1 MTSLTKI
8 LGLAIGPKSLL
19 FAELTPKKGGG
30 GGKPFIQRLAEFPF
44 PEKLSFATPIELG
57 QAVAKFL
64 AKEKIATRD
73 VVIGLPARRLV
84 TRRKDVPPASPIA
97 AAATLRLQAE
107 TEFMATTTASG
118 EPDTFVFDYAGQV
131 SSSGPSSVL
140 LVATAQSGVDQCVEF
155 AKAAGL
161 KLRGITAS
169 SLALTGIGTK
179 PTGDSMIL
187 SFAGGAAE
195 LLVLQGQVPAQLRHI
210 AAGSSEAALVGEIRR
225 SGAALQRAS
234 VSSLS
239 LWDDGTQ
246 DPKLLEQR
254 LGFPVHANKLA
265 SLAQTQGLGGG
276 QSLGLR
282 AELFAPAVAVAI
294 AASQELPIDFL
305 HSRLAPPKESSN
317 KRPLTI
323 ALSAVAAILLI
334 IAGGLF
340 DLHLKRSRLSDL
352 NTKSLARASEV
363 KVAQAASNRLD
374 EANRW
379 LHRSSRHVECLRDL
393 TAIFPDEGTIWATSL
408 SLSNNNKGVLIGS
421 AASEAQVR
429 ALKDLMLKSQNFI
442 NPTPKITSVPR
453 VAEVNFTINFDYKPK
468 VKITEAPPPDSPPSS
483 TPTPS
488 LPNGRGSDSPTTQ
501 PEETR

>member
-19 FAELTPKKGGG
+19 FAELAPK
-30 GGKPFIQRLAEFPF
+30 GGKPFVQRLAEFPF
-44 PEKLSFATPIELG
+44 PEKLSLATPVELG
-57 QAVAKFL
+57 KAVATFL
-64 AKEKIATRD
+64 AREKIATRD

-107 TEFMATTTASG
+107 TEFVATTTATG
-118 EPDTFVFDYAGQV
+118 EPDTFVFDYAGQT
-131 SSSGPSSVL
+131 SSSGPTSVL

-169 SLALTGIGTK
+169 SLALAGAAAKVG
-179 PTGDSMIL
+179 GDSMIL
-187 SFAGGAAE
+187 SLAGGAAE
-195 LLVLQGQVPAQLRHI
+195 LLVLQGGVPVQLRHV
-210 AAGSSEAALVGEIRR
+210 AVGMSEAAFVGEIRR
-225 SGAALQRAS
+225 SVAALQRAG
-234 VSSLS
+234 VSGLS
-239 LWDDGTQ
+239 LWDDGSQ

-265 SLAQTQGLGGG
+265 SLAQVQGGG
-276 QSLGLR
+276 RG
-282 AELFAPAVAVAI
+282 EVFAPAVAVAI
-294 AASQELPIDFL
+294 AASRELPVDFL
-305 HSRLAPPKESSN
+305 HSRLAPPKETSN
-317 KRPLTI
+317 RRPLMI
-323 ALSAVAAILLI
+323 AMGAVAAIILV

-340 DLHLKRSRLSDL
+340 DLHVKRRQLSEL

-408 SLSNNNKGVLIGS
+408 SLSNNNKGVLQGS

-429 ALKDLMLKSQNFI
+429 ALKDLMLKSKNFI
-442 NPTPKITSVPR
+442 NPITKTSEASK
-453 VAEVNFTINFDYKPK
+453 VAEITFTINFDYKPQTK
-468 VKITEAPPPDSPPSS
+468 VAETRPAPTTAPS
-483 TPTPS
+483 
-488 LPNGRGSDSPTTQ
+488 TQ
-501 PEETR
+501 PEDTK